1 MSAKAVQF
9 VCLLLCVVTVSQ
21 GQQHGE
27 CLCTVC
33 QLAKAG
39 TLLWVFFTSPLS
51 FLFFFYLSI
60 FALLLKIF
68 SILPSAVPFFAF
80 ICFS

>member
-21 GQQHGE
+21 GQLGE

-51 FLFFFYLSI
+51 CFFFYLSI
-60 FALLLKIF
+60 FALLLKIFF